1 MRRFVSR
8 RGRLIMC
15 QLALFSFIAVFMS
28 GCLLTKIVTVP
39 MRAVGAVVSIIPIAG
54 NTAHDAIDEA
64 AEMVD
69 ELPF

>member
-1 MRRFVSR
+1 
-8 RGRLIMC
+8 MC
-15 QLALFSFIAVFMS
+15 QLALFFLFAVLTS
-28 GCLLTKIVTVP
+28 GCVLTKVVTVP
-39 MRAVGAVVSIIPIAG
+39 MRVAGAVVSIIPVAG